1 MTHPPVI
8 PTWMLKHFGCG
19 PNNDVLL
26 GDLAEQYRQRQ
37 NALWYW
43 RQAMKAI
50 PVSLFQEVR
59 KHKRPSAT
67 ALATGW
73 GVWMVFIFGVLPF
86 LTPSF
91 LGASLGVSIAPTD
104 PIGSAWSALWAP
116 VLIQYGNARA
126 FSFVFAM
133 VLPLV
138 VWTSCGWL
146 VARLHRE
153 HQKPVVMLLAGS
165 ILLMNL
171 LLVGPFVL
179 RVGLPVALRFL
190 APLAA
195 CAALSVLGILA
206 GGRLFTRTST

>member
-1 MTHPPVI
+1 MRYPPVI

-165 ILLMNL
+165 IL
-171 LLVGPFVL
+171 
-179 RVGLPVALRFL
+179 
-190 APLAA
+190 
-195 CAALSVLGILA
+195 
-206 GGRLFTRTST
+206 